1 MYGKVKVW
9 LHVYLIVAPDGGEWP
24 ILCPQHF
31 TSNEYL
37 LDTHW
42 IGGWAV
48 SRAALDMVVK
58 RGISAWPEIRLRS
71 SNI

>member
-9 LHVYLIVAPDGGEWP
+9 LHVYLITAPDEGEWSTS
-24 ILCPQHF
+24 CPQHF
-31 TSNEYL
+31 TSGENP

-42 IGGWAV
+42 IGGWPV

-58 RGISAWPEIRLRS
+58 R
-71 SNI
+71 